1 MDCGLDNKILWILNF
16 LILSIVWQ
24 LYKKIIKED
33 SKMLTI
39 GESR

>member
-1 MDCGLDNKILWILNF
+1 MDCGLDNNILWILNF
-16 LILSIVWQ
+16 LILSIVGQ

-33 SKMLTI
+33 SEMLTT